1 MKYYASILALLAS
14 KVNAGDPLPIAGY
27 LPGTNVEDHGA
38 IDRDQAAMEAKIAIK
53 DDANFALGKAIYE
66 EGGNSKSV
74 GTLTL
79 DSPLLVAI
87 AKGAVVSGSDISA
100 NVVTATAYTDYDVG
114 ATTIDVKYTPMTCL
128 IGALDQAI
136 ADDPPGIIQDGC
148 FSLSGNISA
157 DGLTDIGYTM
167 ALQDNKA
174 KRTLKGFST
183 AVESKMSAE
192 THAQYFHNYYG
203 AWDYADQITLA
214 AFAGTATTMTNGN
227 ADFTGLTHVGR
238 EQIIKKGIA
247 YMNVFLYTMHEYEA
261 AILKCE
267 AFDPS
272 LLYNRDAIHAWDEGV
287 AFYTG
292 NMEDVDG
299 SGSGKLVYALA
310 DKRGENFGT
319 CGADGDST
327 SGTSQVNIDIIA
339 LANAA
344 NADLLALDCD
354 GAAEKMAS
362 IQSLMYIPLIQ
373 GTIKY
378 AWKTENAG
386 DAGDEKGKAEGTAF
400 AHAVLP
406 MVHEIDETAAETI
419 YDNMK
424 ADAGIPSSADVKA
437 AFESVYEGM
446 GVTCEQVGGLL
457 DDADEYLPGM
467 EPCVTKCTDRGQG
480 LKNAFEIVGMGLS
493 VNCGQLNGL
502 DAAAKTFACASGGAE
517 ACPVTCGGA
526 CACTDRKK
534 GKFKVA
540 GKKVTCGDLSMAP
553 DRKKMCKKAN
563 AKKACPK
570 TCKGWCFWET
580 PFSE

>member
-38 IDRDQAAMEAKIAIK
+38 IDRDQAAMEAKIATK
-53 DDANFALGKAIYE
+53 DAAGFALGKAIYE
-66 EGGNSKSV
+66 DGGNSKSV

-87 AKGAVVSGSDISA
+87 AKGAVVSGSSMTG
-100 NVVTATAYTDYDVG
+100 NVVTATAYAAYDVG

-136 ADDPPGIIQDGC
+136 ADDPPGVIEDGC
-148 FSLSGNISA
+148 FSLTGNITT
-157 DGLTDIGYTM
+157 DGTTDIGYTM
-167 ALQDNKA
+167 ALDDNTA
-174 KRTLKGFST
+174 KRTLQGFST

-192 THAQYFHNYYG
+192 THAIYFNNYYG
-203 AWDYADQITLA
+203 AWDYADQIAQA
-214 AFAGTATTMTNGN
+214 AFDGTSTSMTNGN
-227 ADFTGLTHVGR
+227 ADFSGLTEVGR

-261 AILKCE
+261 AIVKCE
-267 AFDPS
+267 AFDS
-272 LLYNRDAIHAWDEGV
+272 SVLYNRDAIHAWDEGV

-310 DKRGENFGT
+310 DKRCANFGT
-319 CGADGDST
+319 CGADGDET
-327 SGTSQVNIDIIA
+327 SGTSQVNLDIIA
-339 LANAA
+339 LANAG

-354 GAAEKMAS
+354 GAAEKMAL

-373 GTIKY
+373 GSLKY
-378 AWKTENAG
+378 AWKTEFAS
-386 DAGDEKGKAEGTAF
+386 DEKGKAEGTAF

-406 MVHEIDETAAETI
+406 MVHEIDPTAAETI
-419 YDNMK
+419 YESLK
-424 ADAGIPSSADVKA
+424 ADSTETSAADVKA

-457 DDADEYLPGM
+457 DDGGAYVPGM
-467 EPCVTKCTDRGQG
+467 EPCITKCTDKGQG
-480 LKNAFEIVGMGLS
+480 PKNAFEIAGMGLS
-493 VNCGQLNGL
+493 INCGQLNGL
-502 DAAAKTFACASGGAE
+502 DAAAKTFACASGGAD

-526 CACTDRKK
+526 CACTDKETK
-534 GKFKVA
+534 KFKSNGA
-540 GKKVTCGDLSMAP
+540 KVSCGDLSTDP
-553 DRKKMCKKAN
+553 DRKKMCKKPN

-570 TCKGWCFWET
+570 TCKGWCFWDT